1 MNEQEKGKAI
11 LFIRPAAQFVMRGF
25 EVEWFD
31 NTQTQPTDEEI
42 AQAWI
47 NYQAKLETDLLA
59 EQAKKAAAEA
69 KLAALGLTTDDL
81 KALGL
86 N

>member
-42 AQAWI
+42 AQA
-47 NYQAKLETDLLA
+47 
-59 EQAKKAAAEA
+59 
-69 KLAALGLTTDDL
+69 
-81 KALGL
+81 
-86 N
+86 